1 MAALVITGFSAVAWL
16 AALLR
21 LDPHR
26 ARKRLDRSMA
36 ILFVLGMLS
45 AAPAYV
51 LSSIVPA
58 DPTAARPGLSLLLF
72 VFVYAPV
79 EELSKLLVFAILV
92 SRLGSLREPAD
103 GVYQAAAV
111 GLGFALVE
119 NVLYGAWYGP
129 GTALLRATITPLRHM
144 IYASTWGLA
153 WSTQRFGR
161 TRLTPRG
168 LAVVLLA
175 VLPASMVHGFSN
187 FLATIGFGAQSLFA
201 AAMIACAFAALA
213 RLRRH
218 SPYTTGDLRRPGQ
231 ALRTLQRA
239 LVHDPY
245 NRHLHL
251 RAAHFR
257 IRGGDPNQAVAHLER
272 FLSVKPND
280 PYAVGLMGAALVLS
294 GSREEGEE
302 ALARGQAAM
311 PVQTRRVFRRN
322 LDRLL
327 SPGVGWRRAEPSF
340 EESYLRTTLLLS
352 TLGEKADL
360 GARAGQGAR
369 P

>member
-1 MAALVITGFSAVAWL
+1 MTALVITGFSAVAWL

-26 ARKRLDRSMA
+26 ARKRLDRSVA
-36 ILFVLGMLS
+36 VFFVLGMLS

-58 DPTAARPGLSLLLF
+58 DPSTARPGLSLLLF

-79 EELSKLLVFAILV
+79 EELSKLLVFSILV
-92 SRLGSLREPAD
+92 SRLRSLREPAD

-129 GTALLRATITPLRHM
+129 GTALVRATITPLRHM
-144 IYASTWGLA
+144 IYASIWGLA

-161 TRLTPRG
+161 ARLTPRG

-175 VLPASMVHGFSN
+175 VLPASVVHGFSN
-187 FLATIGFGAQSLFA
+187 VLATIGFGAQSLFA
-201 AAMIACAFAALA
+201 AAMTACAFAALS

-218 SPYTTGDLRRPGQ
+218 SPYATGDLRRPGQ

-239 LVHDPY
+239 LLHDPY

-257 IRGGDPNQAVAHLER
+257 IRGGNPAGAVEHLER
-272 FLSVKPND
+272 YLAVKPND

-294 GSREEGEE
+294 GMQGPGEE
-302 ALARGQAAM
+302 ALHRGRAAM
-311 PVQTRRVFRRN
+311 PAQTRRIFQRN
-322 LDRLL
+322 LERLL
-327 SPGVGWRRAEPSF
+327 KAGTGGAASAPSF
-340 EESYLRTTLLLS
+340 GESYLRTSLLLS
-352 TLGEKADL
+352 SLDQKGSPA
-360 GARAGQGAR
+360 
-369 P
+369 